1 MVSRSICINS
11 INTGGDVMK
20 LDVVRFQMGADAT
33 NGLVFIDGKFECYSL
48 EDEYR
53 EVKVMH
59 ETCIP
64 EGEYDIIYRKVGGF
78 HTKYSARYGA
88 EHKGML
94 WLQDVPGFTYILIH
108 SGNTDQHTS
117 GCLIV
122 GETQT
127 DLDRTKDGFIGNSGD
142 AYKKLYKK
150 VSSALD
156 KGEKV
161 TIKYSNIADVLSSGN
176 ISASN
181 KAGDEYISG
190 KKVFEKITDLELKVS
205 EVNGKLI
212 QMLAESKNKY
222 IR

>member
-1 MVSRSICINS
+1 MVSRGICINS

>member
-1 MVSRSICINS
+1 MKI
-11 INTGGDVMK
+11 DV
-20 LDVVRFQMGADAT
+20 LRFQMGSDAT
-33 NGLVFIDGKFECYSL
+33 NSLVFIDGKFECYGL

-108 SGNTDQHTS
+108 SGNTDEHTS

-127 DLDRTKDGFIGNSGD
+127 DLDRGKDGFIGNSGD

-150 VSSALD
+150 VSSELD
-156 KGEKV
+156 KGKKV
-161 TIKYSNIADVLSSGN
+161 TIKYQNVNDVLSSGN
-176 ISASN
+176 ISMSN
-181 KAGDEYISG
+181 KSPDDYISG
-190 KKVFEKITDLELKVS
+190 KKVFEKIDELELKVS
-205 EVNGKLI
+205 EVSGKLT